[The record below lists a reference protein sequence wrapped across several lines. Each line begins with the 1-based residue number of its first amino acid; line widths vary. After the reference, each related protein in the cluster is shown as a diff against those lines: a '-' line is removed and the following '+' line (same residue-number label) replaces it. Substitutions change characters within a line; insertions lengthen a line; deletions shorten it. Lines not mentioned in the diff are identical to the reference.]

1 MIDNPPESL
10 LSERYRLIRALGRGG
25 MGTVWLARDETLD
38 REVAVKE
45 VLLSPDIAAEERAE
59 LCERTVREAYAAAR
73 LSHPG
78 IATVHDVFSE
88 DGRPW
93 IVMELLR
100 GRTLQDSIRDDG
112 PWAPQRVARLGADLL
127 TALSVA
133 HRQGI
138 QHRDVKPGN
147 VFLCDD
153 GRAVLTDFGIARIDG
168 QVTITQSGLLIGSP
182 GFIAP
187 ERLRGERGGPQSD
200 LWSLAATLYTAVEGT
215 SPFHTASPLATL
227 HRVLTEDPR
236 PSARAGAAL
245 GPVLLRMLSRE
256 AADRPDPAL
265 AGRWL
270 EAAASGV
277 PAPMDRPRRPRPHLG
292 RAVPV
297 AAAVAGLAVVGTLAW
312 YGVARDTPDPPP
324 PRAAAPPAS
333 AAAPPAATLPSK
345 EPAKGRFTVPV
356 DFCTLLTGGQVK
368 ETAYGRELK
377 RDHEEDGCAWTKRK
391 VGLSVKPTK
400 AQNKDYWEALPVEA
414 HEEFLN
420 KRTINGDG
428 SSGGVWQW
436 GAVGMQWPIGTTS
449 TAAAPVAGV
458 GEEAFQYD
466 VSERKSG
473 TMVRSNVVFRVSN
486 MVVEVEYVDF
496 DGTEAARVRSA
507 ALRAA
512 KLTAAALSRRG

>member
-1 MIDNPPESL
+1 MIDNPPASL
-10 LSERYRLIRALGRGG
+10 LSGRYRLIRALGRGG

-100 GRTLQDSIRDDG
+100 GRTLQDAIRDDG

-187 ERLRGERGGPQSD
+187 ERLRGERGGPLSD
-200 LWSLAATLYTAVEGT
+200 LWSLAATLYTAVEGL
-215 SPFHTASPLATL
+215 SPFHSASPVATL
-227 HRVLTEDPR
+227 HRVLTEDPP
-236 PSARAGAAL
+236 PSARAGPAL

-256 AADRPDPAL
+256 AADRPDPEL

-277 PAPMDRPRRPRPHLG
+277 PAALDRPRRPRPRLG
-292 RAVPV
+292 SAVPV
-297 AAAVAGLAVVGTLAW
+297 AAAVAGLAVVGALAW

-324 PRAAAPPAS
+324 PRAAVPPAS
-333 AAAPPAATLPSK
+333 AAAPPAAATTT
-345 EPAKGRFTVPV
+345 PAKGRFTVPV
-356 DFCTLLTGGQVK
+356 DFCTLLTGAQVK

-377 RDHEEDGCAWTKRK
+377 RDHSENGCAWTKRK
-391 VGLSVKPTK
+391 VGLSVEPTK

-420 KRTINGDG
+420 KRTVNADG
-428 SSGGVWQW
+428 SSGGLWQW

-486 MVVEVEYVDF
+486 MVVEVQYVDF
-496 DGTEAARVRSA
+496 DGTQAARVRSA

-512 KLTAAALSRRG
+512 RLTAAALSRRG

>member
-1 MIDNPPESL
+1 MIDNPPGSL

-25 MGTVWLARDETLD
+25 MGTVWLARDESLD

-45 VLLSPDIAAEERAE
+45 VLLSPDLGAEDRAE

-78 IATVHDVFSE
+78 IAAVHDVFSE

-100 GRTLQDSIRDDG
+100 GRTLQEAIRDDG
-112 PWAPQRVARLGADLL
+112 PWAPERVARLGADLL

-187 ERLRGERGGPQSD
+187 ERLRGERGGPLSD

-215 SPFHTASPLATL
+215 SPFHSASPLVTL
-227 HRVLTEDPR
+227 HRVLTEDP
-236 PSARAGAAL
+236 PASGRAGPVL

-256 AADRPDPAL
+256 AADRPEPAS

-277 PAPMDRPRRPRPHLG
+277 PAPVDRPRRPLARPG

-297 AAAVAGLAVVGTLAW
+297 VAAITGLAVVGVLAW
-312 YGVARDTPDPPP
+312 YGVARNTPDPPP
-324 PRAAAPPAS
+324 PSASAPLAS
-333 AAAPPAATLPSK
+333 AAAPPTAATPS
-345 EPAKGRFTVPV
+345 KGRFTVPV
-356 DFCTLLTGGQVK
+356 DFCTLLTDAQVK
-368 ETAYGRELK
+368 QTTYGRALK
-377 RDHEEDGCAWTKRK
+377 RSHSEDGCAWTKRK
-391 VGLSVKPTK
+391 VGLSVEPTK

-420 KRTINGDG
+420 KRTIHADA

-436 GAVGMQWPIGTTS
+436 GDVGMQWPIGTTS

-466 VSERKSG
+466 VSDRRSG
-473 TMVRSNVVFRVSN
+473 TMVRSNVMFRVSN
-486 MVVEVEYVDF
+486 MVVEVQYADF

>member
-10 LSERYRLIRALGRGG
+10 LSGRYRLIRALGRGG

-88 DGRPW
+88 DDRPW

-100 GRTLQDSIRDDG
+100 GRTLQDAIRDDG

-187 ERLRGERGGPQSD
+187 ERLRGERGGPLSD

-227 HRVLTEDPR
+227 HRVLTEEPP
-236 PSARAGAAL
+236 PSAQAGPVL

-277 PAPMDRPRRPRPHLG
+277 PAPMDRPRRPRPHFG

-312 YGVARDTPDPPP
+312 YGVARGTPEQPP

-333 AAAPPAATLPSK
+333 AAAPPTAALPSK
-345 EPAKGRFTVPV
+345 GPSKGRFTVPV
-356 DFCTLLTGGQVK
+356 DFCTLLTGAQVK

-377 RDHEEDGCAWTKRK
+377 RSHSEDGCAWTKQK
-391 VGLSVKPTK
+391 VGLSVEPTK

-420 KRTINGDG
+420 KRTVNGDG

-436 GAVGMQWPIGTTS
+436 GDVGMQWPIGTTS
-449 TAAAPVAGV
+449 TAATSVAGV

-466 VSERKSG
+466 VSDRRSG

-486 MVVEVEYVDF
+486 MVVEVQYVDF

>member
-10 LSERYRLIRALGRGG
+10 LSGRYRLIRALGRGG

-112 PWAPQRVARLGADLL
+112 PWAPRRAARLGADLL

-187 ERLRGERGGPQSD
+187 ERLRGERGGPLSD

-227 HRVLTEDPR
+227 HRVLTEDPS
-236 PSARAGAAL
+236 PSAQAGPVL

-277 PAPMDRPRRPRPHLG
+277 PAAVGRPRRPRPHLG

-312 YGVARDTPDPPP
+312 YGVARDDAPDPPP
-324 PRAAAPPAS
+324 PRHAAAPPPLTS
-333 AAAPPAATLPSK
+333 SPPS
-345 EPAKGRFTVPV
+345 KGRFTVPV
-356 DFCTLLTGGQVK
+356 DFCTLLTGAQVK
-368 ETAYGRELK
+368 QTAYGRELK
-377 RDHEEDGCAWTKRK
+377 RDHSDDGCAWTKRK
-391 VGLSVKPTK
+391 VGLLVEPTK

-420 KRTINGDG
+420 KRTVNADG
-428 SSGGVWQW
+428 SDGGVWQW

-486 MVVEVEYVDF
+486 MVVEVQYVDF